1 MTFLSWFHVVSGVSA
16 LCGRWSPQ
24 SFHDPAVMH
33 CDSSAPPTPPL
44 DPLLGVELTLLT
56 PLRSHHVD
64 SEDFC
69 LYSFCLNF
77 PFFLAGLKLPD
88 FQDSIFEYFNTAPL
102 AHDLTFRVSIAF
114 ANNECV

>member
-1 MTFLSWFHVVSGVSA
+1 MWSLGSLLYVVVCHHRASMTLRSCTVT
-16 LCGRWSPQ
+16 P
-24 SFHDPAVMH
+24 P
-33 CDSSAPPTPPL
+33 PPTPPL